1 MRKLKIGIIGC
12 GGIAN
17 VKHLPSLSIF
27 KEEVELTY
35 FCDTIKER
43 AKKAAE
49 EYGTAGAKVCIDYH
63 DMLEDEKID
72 IVHVLTPNVSHCSIT
87 CAALEA
93 GKHVLCEKPMAITYD
108 EGQKMIET
116 AKRTGKK
123 LTIGYQNRFRKDTL
137 QMRSM
142 IERGELGEIYFAK
155 AHGMRRRGVP
165 TWGVFPDKS
174 KQGGGPLIDIGTHPL
189 DMTLWLMDNYKPVS
203 VLGQSFQKLKDHPE
217 GNIFG
222 SWDPETFETEDSAF
236 GLIRMENGATIY
248 LEAAWAINMLNCK
261 DAMVTLCGTEGGS
274 EMFGDNWE
282 NEGYLITN
290 KVEDNVMVD
299 IKPATVAGVYGFG
312 GVDMTD
318 PKIMEAR
325 FWIDAI
331 KNDTEPFVKPEEAL
345 VVTRILE
352 AIYKSA
358 ETGKAVYFNYESEEK

>member
-1 MRKLKIGIIGC
+1 MSKLRFGIIGC

-17 VKHLPSLSIF
+17 VKHLPSLSAF
-27 KEEVELTY
+27 KDELELVY
-35 FCDTIKER
+35 FCDIVEER
-43 AKKAAE
+43 AIEAAKQ
-49 EYGTAGAKVCIDYH
+49 YGIPDAKVCIDYH
-63 DMLEDEKID
+63 EMLKDDSID
-72 IVHVLTPNVSHCSIT
+72 VIHVLTPNVNHCPIT
-87 CAALEA
+87 CDALEA
-93 GKHVLCEKPMAITYD
+93 GKHVLCEKPMAISYE
-108 EGQKMIET
+108 EGKKMLET

-189 DMTLWLMDNYKPVS
+189 DMTLWLMNNYRPVA
-203 VLGQSFQKLKDHPE
+203 VMGQSFQKLKEHPE
-217 GNIFG
+217 GNMFG
-222 SWDPETFETEDSAF
+222 PWDPETFETEDSAF
-236 GLIRMENGATIY
+236 GLVRMENGATIY

-274 EMFGDNWE
+274 EMFGDNWK
-282 NEGYLITN
+282 NEGYVITN
-290 KVEDNVMVD
+290 KVEDGVLVD
-299 IKPATVAGVYGFG
+299 VKPAAAAGVFGFG
-312 GVDMTD
+312 GIDMTD
-318 PKIMEAR
+318 PKIMEVR
-325 FWIDAI
+325 HWVDAI
-331 KNDTEPFVKPEEAL
+331 KNNTEPFVKPEEAL

-358 ETGKAVYFNYESEEK
+358 ETGKAIYFDYND